1 MNELISVILNV
12 YNGEK
17 YIRKCLESIINQTYK
32 NLEIIIVNDGSTDK
46 TLEICE
52 SYTDSR
58 IRIINQENMGLSLS
72 RNVGID
78 NANGKYLF
86 FVDVDDFV
94 ALDTIDYLYKL
105 LKEYD
110 VKISTCNFMYIF
122 DYDFEVQNK
131 EEKITI
137 KDSKEM
143 IREVLLG
150 EGRSGTIWNKLFEKS
165 VFDNV
170 RFENRI
176 VNDVV
181 VIYKLYMEAPKIVYS
196 NQIKYFYLRHKDSIE
211 GQRKRERT
219 IDMYKAS
226 VERYEYIKKVYPDFI
241 ENEIGLL
248 RMIFNFYYRDYD
260 KISDFFKEE
269 KLKQTYDKYFSL
281 NKILKGK
288 CRKNDKVKFILFRIS
303 PKLSKDVIKLY
314 LRIFKKKIA

>member
-1 MNELISVILNV
+1 MDELISVIINV

-17 YIRKCLESIINQTYK
+17 YVGKCLESIINQTYK

-46 TLEICE
+46 TLDICK
-52 SYTDSR
+52 SYEDSR
-58 IRIINQENMGLSLS
+58 IKIINQENMGLSLS

-78 NANGKYLF
+78 NSTGKYLF

-94 ALDTIDYLYKL
+94 ELDTIEYLYKL

-122 DYDFEVQNK
+122 DYNFEVKNK
-131 EEKITI
+131 EEKII
-137 KDSKEM
+137 VKDSKEM

-181 VIYKLYMEAPKIVYS
+181 VIYKLYIEAAKIVYS
-196 NQIKYFYLRHKDSIE
+196 NQIKYFYLRHDDSIE

-226 VERYEYIKKVYPDFI
+226 VERYDYIKKVYPDFI
-241 ENEIGLL
+241 ENDIGLL
-248 RMIFNFYYRDYD
+248 RMIFNIYYNEYD
-260 KISDFFKEE
+260 KISDFFEDE
-269 KLKQTYDKYFSL
+269 KLKETYDKYFSL
-281 NKILKGK
+281 RKIFKGK
-288 CRKNDKVKFILFRIS
+288 CRKSEKIKLVLFRVN
-303 PKLSKDVIKLY
+303 PKLSKNIIKLY
-314 LRIFKKKIA
+314 FKIFKKKIA